1 MIQLNAQEKSALWV
15 LQTAIEVL
23 NHVLMSND
31 ELCQVLDDLGFLPE
45 RDLTEMSAELEFCVK
60 RGQIGT
66 REDLL
71 NLSNSEDP
79 NKT

>member
-1 MIQLNAQEKSALWV
+1 MIQLNEQQKNALWM
-15 LQTAIEVL
+15 LQNAIEEL
-23 NHVLMSND
+23 DHVLMANN

-71 NLSNSEDP
+71 KLSNSEDP